1 MQIDARNK
9 SCPQPVIL
17 ATKALDQLAAQGN
30 ADEGLEV
37 LASEMV
43 AVENLKRL
51 AASRGRSVEV
61 VEGTGEWS
69 VRIAGGGASADGDG
83 GMPGGQ
89 ASAYEAVCDLPVTE
103 PGPLATVAHGS
114 PVVVAVGDD
123 VMGRGDKELGHILL
137 KGIIY
142 AFANADVPPSKMVF
156 FNDGA
161 KVTCEGSPSIED
173 LRELES
179 RGCEIL
185 TCGTCLD
192 FHGLK
197 DKLAVGGVT
206 NLYAISQILLS
217 GGVVSL

>member
-1 MQIDARNK
+1 MQVDARNK

-17 ATKALDQLAAQGN
+17 ATKALDQLAAQGQ
-30 ADEGLEV
+30 ADQELEV
-37 LASEMV
+37 LANEMV

-51 AASRGRSVEV
+51 AASRGRAVEV
-61 VEGTGEWS
+61 VEGAGEWS
-69 VRIAGGGASADGDG
+69 VRIAGGEAPAEDSASAGEGASAF
-83 GMPGGQ
+83 
-89 ASAYEAVCDLPVTE
+89 EAVCDLPATQSS
-103 PGPLATVAHGS
+103 PLATVAHGA

-123 VMGRGDKELGHILL
+123 VMGRGDKELGRILL

-142 AFANADVPPSKMVF
+142 AFANADVPPAKMVF

-161 KVTCEGSPSIED
+161 KVTCEGSPSIDD
-173 LRELES
+173 LRELEA

-185 TCGTCLD
+185 TWGTCLD

-197 DKLAVGGVT
+197 DKLAVGGIT

>member
-1 MQIDARNK
+1 MQVDARNK

-17 ATKALDQLAAQGN
+17 ATKALDQLAAQGD
-30 ADEGLEV
+30 ADQELEV
-37 LASEMV
+37 LANEMV

-51 AASRGRSVEV
+51 AASRGRAVEV
-61 VEGTGEWS
+61 VEGAGEWS
-69 VRIAGGGASADGDG
+69 VRIAGTQNPAGDAAATDGEA
-83 GMPGGQ
+83 P
-89 ASAYEAVCDLPVTE
+89 AFEAVCDLPTTQ
-103 PGPLATVAHGS
+103 PGQLATVTHGS

-123 VMGRGDKELGHILL
+123 VMGRGDKELGRILL

-142 AFANADVPPSKMVF
+142 AFANADVPPAKMVF

-161 KVTCEGSPSIED
+161 KVTCEGSPSIDD

-197 DKLAVGGVT
+197 EKLAVGGVT

>member
-1 MQIDARNK
+1 MQVDARNK

-17 ATKALDQLAAQGN
+17 ATKALDQLAAQGD
-30 ADEGLEV
+30 AGQELEV
-37 LASEMV
+37 LANEMV

-51 AASRGRSVEV
+51 AASRGRAVEV
-61 VEGTGEWS
+61 VEGAGEWS
-69 VRIAGGGASADGDG
+69 VRIAGTQNPAGDAAATDGEA
-83 GMPGGQ
+83 P
-89 ASAYEAVCDLPVTE
+89 AFEAVCDLPATQ
-103 PGPLATVAHGS
+103 PGPLATVTHGS

-123 VMGRGDKELGHILL
+123 VMGRGDKELGRILL

-142 AFANADVPPSKMVF
+142 AFANADVPPAKMVF

-161 KVTCEGSPSIED
+161 KVTCEGSPSIDD

-197 DKLAVGGVT
+197 EKLAVGGVT

>member
-1 MQIDARNK
+1 MQVDARNK

-17 ATKALDQLAAQGN
+17 ATKALDQLAAQGD
-30 ADEGLEV
+30 ADQELEV
-37 LASEMV
+37 LANEMV

-51 AASRGRSVEV
+51 AASRGRAVEV
-61 VEGTGEWS
+61 VEGAGEWS
-69 VRIAGGGASADGDG
+69 VRIAGTENPAGDAAATDGEA
-83 GMPGGQ
+83 P
-89 ASAYEAVCDLPVTE
+89 AFEAVCDLPATQLS
-103 PGPLATVAHGS
+103 PLASVTHGS

-123 VMGRGDKELGHILL
+123 VMGRGDKELGRILL

-142 AFANADVPPSKMVF
+142 AFANAAVPPAKMVF

-161 KVTCEGSPSIED
+161 KVTCEGSPSIDD

-197 DKLAVGGVT
+197 EKLAVGGVT

>member
-9 SCPQPVIL
+9 SCPQPVIM
-17 ATKALDQLAAQGN
+17 ATKALDQLAAQGR
-30 ADEGLEV
+30 ADQELEV
-37 LASEMV
+37 LANEMV

-51 AASRGRSVEV
+51 AASRGRAVEV
-61 VEGTGEWS
+61 VEGAGEWS
-69 VRIAGGGASADGDG
+69 VRIAGGEATQTDAAGEGAPAF
-83 GMPGGQ
+83 
-89 ASAYEAVCDLPVTE
+89 EAVCDLPATD
-103 PGPLATVAHGS
+103 PNPLATVVHGA

-123 VMGRGDKELGHILL
+123 VMGRGDKELGRILL

-142 AFANADVPPSKMVF
+142 AFANADVPPAKMVF

-161 KVTCEGSPSIED
+161 KVTCEGSPSIDD
-173 LRELES
+173 LRELEA

-197 DKLAVGGVT
+197 DKLAVGGIT

>member
-9 SCPQPVIL
+9 SCPQPVIM
-17 ATKALDQLAAQGN
+17 ATKALDQLAAQGR
-30 ADEGLEV
+30 ADQELEV
-37 LASEMV
+37 LANEMV

-61 VEGTGEWS
+61 VEGAGEWS
-69 VRIAGGGASADGDG
+69 VRIAGGEATQADAAGEG
-83 GMPGGQ
+83 EP
-89 ASAYEAVCDLPVTE
+89 AFEAVCDLPATD
-103 PGPLATVAHGS
+103 PNPLATVVHGA

-123 VMGRGDKELGHILL
+123 VMGRGDKELGRILL

-142 AFANADVPPSKMVF
+142 AFANADVPPAKMVF

-161 KVTCEGSPSIED
+161 KVTCEGSPSIDD
-173 LRELES
+173 LRELEA

-197 DKLAVGGVT
+197 DKLAVGGIT

>member
-1 MQIDARNK
+1 MQVDARNK

-17 ATKALDQLAAQGN
+17 ATKALDQLASQGD
-30 ADEGLEV
+30 ADQELEV
-37 LASEMV
+37 LANEMV

-51 AASRGRSVEV
+51 AASRGRAVEV
-61 VEGTGEWS
+61 VEGAGEWS
-69 VRIAGGGASADGDG
+69 VRIAGTENPSGDAAATDGEA
-83 GMPGGQ
+83 P
-89 ASAYEAVCDLPVTE
+89 AFEAVCDLPATQSS
-103 PGPLATVAHGS
+103 PLATVAHGA

-123 VMGRGDKELGHILL
+123 VMGRGDKELGRILL

-142 AFANADVPPSKMVF
+142 AFANADVPPAKMVF

-161 KVTCEGSPSIED
+161 KVTCEGSPSIDD
-173 LRELES
+173 LRELEA

-197 DKLAVGGVT
+197 DKLAVGGIT

>member
-17 ATKALDQLAAQGN
+17 ATKALDQLAAQGD
-30 ADEGLEV
+30 ADQELEV
-37 LASEMV
+37 LANEMV

-51 AASRGRSVEV
+51 AASRGRAVEV
-61 VEGTGEWS
+61 VEGAGEWS
-69 VRIAGGGASADGDG
+69 VRIAGTHNLAGDAAATDGET
-83 GMPGGQ
+83 P
-89 ASAYEAVCDLPVTE
+89 AFEAVCDLPATQ
-103 PGPLATVAHGS
+103 PGQLATVTHGS

-123 VMGRGDKELGHILL
+123 VMGRGDKELGRILL

-142 AFANADVPPSKMVF
+142 AFANADVPPAKMVF

-161 KVTCEGSPSIED
+161 KVTCEGSPSIDD

-197 DKLAVGGVT
+197 EKLAVGGVT

>member
-17 ATKALDQLAAQGN
+17 ATKALDQLAAEGN
-30 ADEGLEV
+30 AGQELEV
-37 LASEMV
+37 LANEMV

-51 AASRGRSVEV
+51 AASRGRAVEV
-61 VEGTGEWS
+61 VEGDGEWS
-69 VRIAGGGASADGDG
+69 VRIAGGEAPAAGE
-83 GMPGGQ
+83 Q
-89 ASAYEAVCDLPVTE
+89 APAFEAVCDLPQVQE
-103 PGPLATVAHGS
+103 SPLATVTHGS

-123 VMGRGDKELGHILL
+123 VMGRGDKELGRILL

-161 KVTCEGSPSIED
+161 KVTCEGSPSIDD
-173 LRELES
+173 LRELEA

>member
-1 MQIDARNK
+1 MQVDARNK

-17 ATKALDQLAAQGN
+17 ATKALDQLAAQCD
-30 ADEGLEV
+30 ADQELEV
-37 LASEMV
+37 LANEMV

-51 AASRGRSVEV
+51 AASRGRAVEV
-61 VEGTGEWS
+61 VEGAGEWS
-69 VRIAGGGASADGDG
+69 VFIAGTQNPAGDAAATDGEA
-83 GMPGGQ
+83 P
-89 ASAYEAVCDLPVTE
+89 AFEAVCDLPATQ
-103 PGPLATVAHGS
+103 PGPLATVTHGS

-123 VMGRGDKELGHILL
+123 VMGRGDKELGRILL

-142 AFANADVPPSKMVF
+142 AFANADVPPAKMVF

-161 KVTCEGSPSIED
+161 KVTCEGSPSIDD

-197 DKLAVGGVT
+197 EKLAVGGVT

>member
-1 MQIDARNK
+1 MQVDARNK

-17 ATKALDQLAAQGN
+17 ATKALDQLAAQGQ
-30 ADEGLEV
+30 ADQELEV
-37 LASEMV
+37 LANEMV

-51 AASRGRSVEV
+51 AASRGRAVEV
-61 VEGTGEWS
+61 VEGAGEWS
-69 VRIAGGGASADGDG
+69 VRIAGTENPSGDAAATDGEA
-83 GMPGGQ
+83 P
-89 ASAYEAVCDLPVTE
+89 AFEAVCDLPATQ
-103 PGPLATVAHGS
+103 PSPLASVTHGS

-123 VMGRGDKELGHILL
+123 VMGRGDKELGRILL

-142 AFANADVPPSKMVF
+142 AFANADVPPAKMVF

-161 KVTCEGSPSIED
+161 KVTCEGSPSIDD
-173 LRELES
+173 LRELEA

-197 DKLAVGGVT
+197 DKLAVGGIT

>member
-9 SCPQPVIL
+9 SCPQSVIL
-17 ATKALDQLAAQGN
+17 ATKALDQLAAQGQ
-30 ADEGLEV
+30 AGQELEV
-37 LASEMV
+37 LANEMV

-51 AASRGRSVEV
+51 AASHGRAVEV
-61 VEGTGEWS
+61 VEGAGEWS
-69 VRIAGGGASADGDG
+69 VRIAGGEAPAEDSASAGEGASAF
-83 GMPGGQ
+83 
-89 ASAYEAVCDLPVTE
+89 EAVCDLPATQSS
-103 PGPLATVAHGS
+103 PLATVAHGA

-123 VMGRGDKELGHILL
+123 VIGRGDKELGRILL

-142 AFANADVPPSKMVF
+142 AFANADVPPAKMVF

-161 KVTCEGSPSIED
+161 KVTCEGSPSIDD
-173 LRELES
+173 LRELEA

-197 DKLAVGGVT
+197 EKLAVGGIT

>member
-17 ATKALDQLAAQGN
+17 ATKALDQLAAQAQ
-30 ADEGLEV
+30 ADQELEV
-37 LASEMV
+37 LANEMV

-51 AASRGRSVEV
+51 AASRGRAVEV
-61 VEGTGEWS
+61 VEGAGEWS
-69 VRIAGGGASADGDG
+69 VFIAGTQNPAGDAAATDGEA
-83 GMPGGQ
+83 P
-89 ASAYEAVCDLPVTE
+89 AFEAVCDLPATQ
-103 PGPLATVAHGS
+103 PGPLATVTHGS

-123 VMGRGDKELGHILL
+123 VMGRGDKELGRILL

-142 AFANADVPPSKMVF
+142 AFANADVPPAKMVF

-161 KVTCEGSPSIED
+161 KVTCEGSPSIDD
-173 LRELES
+173 LRELEA

-197 DKLAVGGVT
+197 DKLAVGGIT

>member
-17 ATKALDQLAAQGN
+17 ATKALDQLAAQAQ
-30 ADEGLEV
+30 ADQELEV
-37 LASEMV
+37 LANEMV

-51 AASRGRSVEV
+51 AASRGRAVEV
-61 VEGTGEWS
+61 VEGAGEWS
-69 VRIAGGGASADGDG
+69 VFIAGTQNPAGDAAATDGEA
-83 GMPGGQ
+83 P
-89 ASAYEAVCDLPVTE
+89 AFEAVCDLPATQ
-103 PGPLATVAHGS
+103 PGPLATVTHGS

-123 VMGRGDKELGHILL
+123 VMGRGDKELGRILL

-142 AFANADVPPSKMVF
+142 AFANADVPPAKMVF

-161 KVTCEGSPSIED
+161 KVTCEGSPSIDD

-197 DKLAVGGVT
+197 EKLAVGGVT

>member
-17 ATKALDQLAAQGN
+17 ATKALDQLAAQAQ
-30 ADEGLEV
+30 ADQELEV
-37 LASEMV
+37 LANEMV

-51 AASRGRSVEV
+51 AASRGRAVEV
-61 VEGTGEWS
+61 VEGAGEWS
-69 VRIAGGGASADGDG
+69 VRIAGTENPAGDAAATDGEA
-83 GMPGGQ
+83 P
-89 ASAYEAVCDLPVTE
+89 AFEAVCDLPATQLS
-103 PGPLATVAHGS
+103 PLASVTHGS

-123 VMGRGDKELGHILL
+123 VMGRGDKELGRILL

-142 AFANADVPPSKMVF
+142 AFANADVPPAKMVF

-161 KVTCEGSPSIED
+161 KVTCEGSPSIDD

-197 DKLAVGGVT
+197 EKLAVGGVT

>member
-1 MQIDARNK
+1 MQVDARNK

-17 ATKALDQLAAQGN
+17 ATKALDQLAAQGD
-30 ADEGLEV
+30 ADQELEV
-37 LASEMV
+37 LANEMV

-51 AASRGRSVEV
+51 AASRGRAVEV
-61 VEGTGEWS
+61 VEGAGEWS
-69 VRIAGGGASADGDG
+69 VRIAGTENSEGDAAATDGEA
-83 GMPGGQ
+83 PTF
-89 ASAYEAVCDLPVTE
+89 EAVCDLPATQ
-103 PGPLATVAHGS
+103 PSPLASVTHGS

-123 VMGRGDKELGHILL
+123 VMGRGDKELGRILL

-142 AFANADVPPSKMVF
+142 AFANADVPPAKMVF

-161 KVTCEGSPSIED
+161 KVTCEGSPSIDD

-197 DKLAVGGVT
+197 EKLAVGGVT